1 MVDPEDENYHNGGL
15 RSAVRHSG
23 PADMD
28 PSAYLVGLASGVVS
42 GPPGGAEWATAADD
56 RTLRAASQGA
66 GRQRFR

>member
-56 RTLRAASQGA
+56 RTLRAEI
-66 GRQRFR
+66 GRAHV